1 MKKNEIDCFSLIRK
15 CRKIYLLKMKLLG
28 ILILAGAISVSANS
42 YSRKTK
48 LDIVVRN
55 SSIKEILKEIE
66 NTSEFNSKKHNL
78 KSFDALKIGLVAIPD
93 EKRQVKG
100 TIKDGQGL
108 PMAGA
113 TIVVKGTTS
122 GIVADVEGNFTMQ
135 VPVNAKTLIFSF
147 VGMKTQ
153 EVAINGKT
161 SINVVLEAE
170 TIGIDEVVT
179 VGYVTQKREELTGAI
194 SVIKGVD
201 LENRTADSPVNL
213 LYGLAAGVAVNATTG
228 IPGSTANVEIHGSSS
243 WGSGGNE
250 PLIVI
255 DGVIREMSDF
265 SAMNADDIAGITVLK
280 DAASTSMYGIRGG
293 SGVFLVTTKQGK
305 SGDAKFEFTS
315 SFSTERPTNV
325 PGFLSSYEVA
335 NKTNLLNSMLGRDST
350 YVGWYTRDE
359 LAYFKND
366 NYNAVDDIWRN
377 PINSKHNLAVSGG
390 SGDTKYYMSASH
402 ATVDGAIMA
411 SYGKNTFLG
420 KVSGKINQQLKFS
433 LDVNSSWVESKAPY
447 IWSAAGEPDVG
458 SLYQSLVNNNGLS
471 PMLINGLPTSTN
483 GAILTG
489 DGGYKQSKTQN
500 YNSRLVLEY
509 QVPWVEGLFLKGS
522 FSYSNRY
529 GYGRQWGQAPTVY
542 YFVTAGEHG
551 HIITNELD
559 YTNPLG
565 YARLDNKQ
573 LALNGGERYALS
585 ENRSHYIGQQT
596 NASIN
601 YDKTLGKHNIHAFVG
616 IEEAHNEQRFISG
629 SVQGFVDPTNDNIS
643 SGNSTNDVNKRGV
656 GGGVN
661 GQYGVFSVI
670 SRLDY
675 NYFQKYI
682 FGFTMRADESYKF
695 PKSSRIGYFP
705 SASAGW
711 NIAKESF
718 FAPLTKYIQVV
729 KLRASYGLTGTDNTD
744 AWQWQNNY
752 MLGGSPVL
760 IGISKPEV
768 LSPSFVPNTLITW
781 EKNYN
786 GNIGVDLSLPKNLVS
801 LSVDYWH
808 KKTTDILGT
817 RLESVPITVGA
828 ILPAVN
834 YGAGKGWGWD
844 FHVEH
849 NNKIA
854 NLVYSVGV
862 NIMLKESEYLIKD
875 QAATTRDYLN
885 QIGHPMNSPTTGYIC
900 EGIIKTQADL
910 DRIFKENGTSFTI
923 LNKVPGLGD
932 LMYKDIRGQA
942 GTTNPDL
949 PDGKIT
955 ADDKEILGYKGAVKK
970 RYSINLRVA
979 WKGLSLSAIADGV
992 WGRWATP
999 DMTRLSSSQWDDM
1012 WSPQNIDGSLPIPD
1026 GRLGSAVFTNA
1037 NLQTSTFWLRE
1048 FPFLRMKN
1056 IKLDYTIPKKKKKKS
1071 RFISGVTVFASVEN
1085 PFYIY
1090 NPNHDYD
1097 PEMGRDSFS
1106 YPILIQ
1112 ISGGVKVTV

>member
-1 MKKNEIDCFSLIRK
+1 MKKNEIDCFSLIRRCLK
-15 CRKIYLLKMKLLG
+15 NYLLKTKLLG
-28 ILILAGAISVSANS
+28 ILIFFGAISVSAGS
-42 YSRKTK
+42 YSQKTK
-48 LDIVVRN
+48 LDIDLKN
-55 SSIKEILKEIE
+55 SSIQNE
-66 NTSEFNSKKHNL
+66 KK
-78 KSFDALKIGLVAIPD
+78 
-93 EKRQVKG
+93 QVKG
-100 TIKDGQGL
+100 TIKDEQGL
-108 PMAGA
+108 PLAGA
-113 TIVVKGTTS
+113 TIMVKGTTT
-122 GIVADVEGNFTMQ
+122 GIVADMQGNFALQ
-135 VPVNAKTLIFSF
+135 IPSDANTLVFSF
-147 VGMKTQ
+147 IGMKTQ
-153 EVAINGKT
+153 EIAIAGKT
-161 SINVVLEAE
+161 SVNVILELDR
-170 TIGIDEVVT
+170 IKFDEIVT
-179 VGYVTQKREELTGAI
+179 VGYVTQKREELTGSI
-194 SVIKGVD
+194 SVIKGSD

-213 LYGLAAGVAVNATTG
+213 LYGLAAGVSVNATTG

-243 WGSGGNE
+243 WGSGGNV

-265 SAMNADDIAGITVLK
+265 SSMNADDIASITVLK
-280 DAASTSMYGIRGG
+280 DAASTAMYGIRGSG
-293 SGVFLVTTKQGK
+293 GVFLVTTKHGK
-305 SGDAKFEFTS
+305 SGEAKFEYTA

-325 PGFLSSYEVA
+325 PDFLSSYDIA
-335 NKTNLLNSMLGRDST
+335 TRTNLFNKMLGRDST
-350 YVGWYTRDE
+350 NVNWYTRDE

-366 NYNAVDDIWRN
+366 HYSAVDDIWKN

-420 KVSGKINQQLKFS
+420 KVSGKISQQLKFS
-433 LDVNSSWVESKAPY
+433 LDINSSWVESKAPY
-447 IWSAAGEPDVG
+447 IWSAAGEPDMG
-458 SLYQSLVNNNGLS
+458 SLYQSLINNNGLS
-471 PMLINGLPTSTN
+471 PMLINGLPTSAN

-489 DGGYKQSKTQN
+489 DGGYKQGKTQN
-500 YNSRLVLEY
+500 YNQRLELEY
-509 QVPWVEGLFLKGS
+509 QVPWVKGLFLKGS

-551 HIITNELD
+551 HIFTNELD

-565 YARLDNKQ
+565 YKRLDAKQ
-573 LALNGGERYALS
+573 LSLNGGERYSLS
-585 ENRSHYIGQQT
+585 ENRSHYVGQQT
-596 NASIN
+596 NASVN
-601 YDKTLGKHNIHAFVG
+601 YDKTFGNHNVHAFVG
-616 IEEAHNEQRFISG
+616 IEESHNEQRFLSG
-629 SVQGFVDPTNDNIS
+629 NVQGFVDPTNDNIS
-643 SGNSTNDVNKRGV
+643 SGNSTNDVNKRGT

-675 NYFQKYI
+675 NYLQRYI
-682 FGFTMRADESYKF
+682 FGFTLRSDASYKF
-695 PKSSRIGYFP
+695 PKNSRMGYFP

-718 FAPLTKYIQVV
+718 FAPLTSYIQVV
-729 KLRASYGLTGTDNTD
+729 KLRGSYGLTGTDNTD

-752 MLGGSPVL
+752 MLGTSPVL
-760 IGISKPEV
+760 LGIAKPEV
-768 LSPSFVPNTLITW
+768 LSPSYVPNTAITW
-781 EKNYN
+781 EKNYT
-786 GNIGVDLSLPKNLVS
+786 GNIGLDISLPKNLIS
-801 LSVDYWH
+801 LSVDYWN
-808 KKTTDILGT
+808 KKTTDILGP
-817 RLESVPITVGA
+817 RMESVPITVGA
-828 ILPAVN
+828 VLPDVN
-834 YGAGKGWGWD
+834 YGAGKAWGWD

-849 NNKIA
+849 NNKIG
-854 NLVYSVGV
+854 NLVYSAGV
-862 NIMLKESEYLIKD
+862 NIMLKESKYLIKD

-885 QIGHPMNSPTTGYIC
+885 QIGHPMNSPTTGYIS
-900 EGIIKTQADL
+900 EGLIKTQADL
-910 DRIFKENGTSFTI
+910 DRIFRENGAAFTI

-942 GTTNPDL
+942 GTVNQDM

-955 ADDKEILGYKGAVKK
+955 ADDKQILGYKGAVKK

-992 WGRWATP
+992 WGRWSTP
-999 DMTRLSSSQWDDM
+999 DMTRLSSAQWNDV
-1012 WSPQNIDGSLPIPD
+1012 WSPENLDGSMPIPD

-1056 IKLDYTIPKKKKKKS
+1056 IKLDYSVPKKALQGSK
-1071 RFISGVTVFASVEN
+1071 FISGITVFTSVEN

-1112 ISGGVKVTV
+1112 ISGGVKVTF